1 MVLTEFV
8 FIVNSLAMGISD
20 HIYQG
25 KLVILINCNKPP
37 VGRTHW
43 CEMCTFTLFA
53 NVFCTMTVLADKLG
67 GQTSSNMFLFV
78 IFITIWLVCLCND
91 VHLVIHRPSRNLSEK
106 KRRDKLNIYISELA
120 AMVPS
125 CASSQRKLDKTT
137 VLKMT
142 VAYMKVHN
150 GKISI

>member
-1 MVLTEFV
+1 MKCAL
-8 FIVNSLAMGISD
+8 L
-20 HIYQG
+20 
-25 KLVILINCNKPP
+25 LV
-37 VGRTHW
+37 
-43 CEMCTFTLFA
+43 FA
-53 NVFCTMTVLADKLG
+53 NVFCTMTEVLADKLG
-67 GQTSSNMFLFV
+67 GQTSSNMFFFV